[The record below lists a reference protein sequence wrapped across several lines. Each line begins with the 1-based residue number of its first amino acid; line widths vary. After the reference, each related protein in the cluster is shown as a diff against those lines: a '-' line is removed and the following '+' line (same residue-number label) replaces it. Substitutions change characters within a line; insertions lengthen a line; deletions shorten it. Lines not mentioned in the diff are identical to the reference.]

1 VKSAYPDNL
10 SNPFPKGVAVAYPAD
25 DAIIE
30 DNMIWSSDKSR
41 LYFVPYDY
49 QGVFTILNSVTAIGN
64 DAFNGCT
71 QIDELNIEDCDTEL
85 TIGTDAFKNVT
96 PATAYLGR
104 NLSSIIFS
112 GNANLKTITIGK
124 CVTKLAENAFLG
136 CTALEKVNITDI
148 AAWCNISFTNAY
160 GNPTYYTHSL
170 CLNGEEITNLVIPET
185 VKAIKFATFWGCEGI
200 TSVTLPDSLE
210 SIRKSA
216 FNLCSNLSEIN
227 IPNSVTTIGA
237 FAFGSCTSLTDITIP
252 SSVTTMGSYVFK
264 NCSNLN
270 SLTFE
275 DGEEILT
282 IGNSNAN
289 DLWTTPTIETL
300 YLGRNISFS
309 GDQYGP
315 FDSNSNLKSVVIGET
330 VNKIYDYCFYKCTGL
345 TSVTIPE
352 SVTEIGAYAFFEN
365 GSLKSITIPA
375 SVTAIGSKAFYGNEN
390 VTFIESKAATPP
402 AIKSDTFL
410 SYSAMLLAAGEGYRT
425 ADYWKN
431 FTDVATEY
439 TPTGTVFEV
448 DGFKYEVSSV
458 NDLTCRLYAFDES
471 ITGEDVVVPET
482 VEYRNRTFTPT
493 EIKGILLTSDSAVK
507 SFTIPGCVTNI
518 ASGIIWKSS
527 LEKLIVNTPVTTNLP
542 YLSSIGE
549 LVIAPT
555 ATAFSADLH
564 TNSVGKITIED
575 SETPLTTSTFKC
587 ETGEVYLGRN
597 VSASAFY
604 GMDSLCNLT
613 ISDKVTSISS
623 SAFEGCSNVSEIF
636 FPNSVN
642 YVGSSAFS
650 GCSGISSL
658 TFENGENNLT
668 LGTDAFKSALPSEAY
683 FGRQMNFAEA
693 PVSALETVEFGENVT
708 SIENGAFK
716 SATALRSV
724 TSRNTVPPTTDDTFS
739 DKTYLDG
746 TLYVPAASVKAYQ
759 DAAGWKGFW
768 EIDAFDG
775 TVTGISEIGNDSGA
789 QVSVAN
795 GAICVGGDA
804 QVRIVAMNGT
814 TVYSGRANIS
824 VNVAPGVYVVVVGN
838 TATKVAV
845 K

>member
-1 VKSAYPDNL
+1 
-10 SNPFPKGVAVAYPAD
+10 
-25 DAIIE
+25 
-30 DNMIWSSDKSR
+30 
-41 LYFVPYDY
+41 
-49 QGVFTILNSVTAIGN
+49 
-64 DAFNGCT
+64 
-71 QIDELNIEDCDTEL
+71 
-85 TIGTDAFKNVT
+85 
-96 PATAYLGR
+96 
-104 NLSSIIFS
+104 
-112 GNANLKTITIGK
+112 
-124 CVTKLAENAFLG
+124 
-136 CTALEKVNITDI
+136 
-148 AAWCNISFTNAY
+148 
-160 GNPTYYTHSL
+160 
-170 CLNGEEITNLVIPET
+170 
-185 VKAIKFATFWGCEGI
+185 
-200 TSVTLPDSLE
+200 
-210 SIRKSA
+210 
-216 FNLCSNLSEIN
+216 
-227 IPNSVTTIGA
+227 
-237 FAFGSCTSLTDITIP
+237 
-252 SSVTTMGSYVFK
+252 MGSYVFDG
-264 NCSNLN
+264 CSNLN

-282 IGNSNAN
+282 IGDSKNN
-289 DLWTTPTIETL
+289 DLWTTPTIESL
-300 YLGRNISFS
+300 YLGRNISFTC
-309 GDQYGP
+309 DQYGP

-352 SVTEIGAYAFFEN
+352 SVTAIGAYAFFEN

-375 SVTAIGSKAFYGNEN
+375 SVTAIGSMAFYGSRNLS
-390 VTFIESKAATPP
+390 FIESKAATPP

-587 ETGEVYLGRN
+587 ETGEVYIGRN
-597 VSASAFY
+597 ISASAFY

-623 SAFEGCSNVSEIF
+623 STFGDCSSLSEIF

-642 YVGSSAFS
+642 YIGSSAFS
-650 GCSGISSL
+650 GCSGITSL

-693 PVSALETVEFGENVT
+693 PVSALETVEFSENVT
-708 SIENGAFK
+708 SIEVAAFK
-716 SATALRSV
+716 SATELRSV
-724 TSRNTVPPTTDDTFS
+724 TSNNPVPPTTDDTFS
-739 DKTYLDG
+739 DSTYLYG
-746 TLYVPAASVKAYQ
+746 TLYVPAMSIDAYT
-759 DAAGWKGFW
+759 AANGWKGFW
-768 EIDAFDG
+768 EMEALDG
-775 TVTGISEIGNDSGA
+775 TESGVSAIGDNSNALFSVENGVIR
-789 QVSVAN
+789 VS
-795 GAICVGGDA
+795 GDA
-804 QVRIVAMNGT
+804 DVRVVSMNGT
-814 TVYSGRANIS
+814 TVYSGRGETGINLT
-824 VNVAPGVYVVVVGN
+824 PGVYIVIINN
-838 TATKVAV
+838 TPTKVTV